1 MKNCGVTMTDI
12 SLEPTGVCKRCDNLI
27 MYPEARFVK
36 GKLGTHMVDAP
47 YCKIRKLHYDYIRK
61 IDEGKRDCRYYVKDG
76 IT

>member
-1 MKNCGVTMTDI
+1 
-12 SLEPTGVCKRCDNLI
+12 